1 MGSLEARTLAVLW
14 SHPDGASP
22 ATVRSELGHELAYTT
37 VTTILTRLVRKNMVA
52 RERRGK
58 LYLYRSTIS
67 EADLAA
73 RRMRAALDQTGN
85 HAAALARFVDELS
98 TKDER
103 MLRKLL
109 EGED

>member
-14 SHPDGASP
+14 NHPDGASP
-22 ATVRSELGHELAYTT
+22 AAVRAELGDELAYTT
-37 VTTILTRLVRKNMVA
+37 ITTILTRLVRKDMAV
-52 RERRGK
+52 RERRGQV
-58 LYLYRSTIS
+58 YLYSPAIS

-73 RRMRAALDQTGN
+73 RRMRAALEQAGN

-98 TKDER
+98 AKDER

-109 EGED
+109 EGET